1 MEEFEQK
8 LIIVTV
14 LSLVVVAIGI
24 LGTFLCKSEQLQSIS
39 FVALGL
45 NLNWLFGFLL
55 ANKVKKELHRIQYS
69 NMNGQTGFEML
80 IFFCQ
85 LQILIMIF
93 IYIYSLFMVKEILI
107 ELKEMDI
114 MAIKDGGQLWEREYD
129 SMPLQSV
136 QAILISFS
144 IVQLLMMTAIL
155 GYLFRFAQK
164 GIQWSNKQVKSRS
177 TGFFLTIGCIILP
190 IYDVYLAFY
199 TRQFY
204 EYVKNIPELTAN
216 LMPKYLMWIIFSM
229 TFQTAIMAIVG
240 FFATVCESKFMTQN
254 FIYFKIF
261 QFVLL
266 ILVFVFMVVNLIR
279 FDNLEGYGVSSYLE
293 DNWPRILK
301 FIDMSEF
308 DGGQIGCQGGKYLQD
323 TQISSTFAEV
333 ECPVWTGYDGMTKR
347 DFMAL
352 LYELKG
358 QGLAKDQQL
367 YGCLNPECAS
377 SLKSGLVANQLIM
390 MFILLGLAFLN
401 MFSIGLASHTLKFDM
416 HFKNTLTNVFIF
428 FALIGIITAGVM
440 TVVMSDFK
448 VLKVNPDLLFEKGT
462 IYQSEKMDLP
472 SLPYSTV
479 FDDSEWYPLVNKF
492 QIAESCEGIV
502 DA

>member
-144 IVQLLMMTAIL
+144 IVQFLMMTAIL
-155 GYLFRFAQK
+155 GYLFRFA
-164 GIQWSNKQVKSRS
+164 
-177 TGFFLTIGCIILP
+177 
-190 IYDVYLAFY
+190 
-199 TRQFY
+199 
-204 EYVKNIPELTAN
+204 
-216 LMPKYLMWIIFSM
+216 
-229 TFQTAIMAIVG
+229 
-240 FFATVCESKFMTQN
+240 
-254 FIYFKIF
+254 
-261 QFVLL
+261 
-266 ILVFVFMVVNLIR
+266 
-279 FDNLEGYGVSSYLE
+279 
-293 DNWPRILK
+293 
-301 FIDMSEF
+301 
-308 DGGQIGCQGGKYLQD
+308 
-323 TQISSTFAEV
+323 
-333 ECPVWTGYDGMTKR
+333 
-347 DFMAL
+347 
-352 LYELKG
+352 
-358 QGLAKDQQL
+358 
-367 YGCLNPECAS
+367 
-377 SLKSGLVANQLIM
+377 
-390 MFILLGLAFLN
+390 
-401 MFSIGLASHTLKFDM
+401 
-416 HFKNTLTNVFIF
+416 
-428 FALIGIITAGVM
+428 
-440 TVVMSDFK
+440 
-448 VLKVNPDLLFEKGT
+448 
-462 IYQSEKMDLP
+462 
-472 SLPYSTV
+472 
-479 FDDSEWYPLVNKF
+479 
-492 QIAESCEGIV
+492 
-502 DA
+502 